1 MSLWKTVLLFLTFVC
16 MLEESG
22 KSSSI
27 VETSSPQTSILLQTE
42 PTSSSISVVKT
53 ADLGISGTEYRETTS
68 PATVYHSPSNW
79 LVTTPSST
87 AESDTVTPML
97 APSTTTGKHKTSL
110 HPSNTMLIKK
120 STSTDLRLESTDYK
134 LSGQITSSYK
144 TESQQTR
151 AVQVPEM
158 ISYSKATKSLK
169 LSTSSK
175 SSPSFPT
182 SSPSALSSSLL
193 SLPTSFLLSHRGTT
207 ETTLLTKSTYSSM
220 TPVRISSNAE
230 QAAMTNS
237 TVVTPNSRTERPTS
251 SDLPRMKSSLP
262 VSTVVSSTPISPS
275 TRRKLQIKETLS
287 ISTSR
292 SQVSSSLSST
302 SSKSSPS
309 FPTSSLSVPLSSFL
323 SLPTSS
329 LLSHRGTTE
338 TTLLTKSTY
347 SSMTPVRISS
357 NAEQAAMTN
366 STVVTSNSRTERPT
380 SSDLPR
386 MKSNLLVSTVVSST
400 PISPST
406 RRKLQI
412 KVTLSIST
420 SRSQVSSSLSSTSSK
435 SSLSFPTSS
444 LSAPLSSLLSTPTSS
459 LLSHRETTETTLLT
473 KSTHS
478 SMTPVRIS
486 SNAEQAAMTNST
498 VVTPN
503 LRTERPTSSDS
514 EMTSSLTNKIPR
526 DSMPPKNAEAQS
538 EEKGFIIVVVLPFLV
553 LFLLFILTV
562 AVLIYYVC
570 RGKKAKY
577 EIQEK
582 RHPSHT
588 SSNSRF

>member
-1 MSLWKTVLLFLTFVC
+1 MLLLHLRRSVLEGFQNAVFLLELPNFQRPQMSLWKTVLLFLTFVC

-22 KSSSI
+22 KSSAI
-27 VETSSPQTSILLQTE
+27 VETSSTPQTSILLQTE
-42 PTSSSISVVKT
+42 PTSSSMSVVTVKT
-53 ADLGISGTEYRETTS
+53 ADLGISSTEYRETTS
-68 PATVYHSPSNW
+68 PATMYYSPSNW

-87 AESDTVTPML
+87 AESDNVKPIL
-97 APSTTTGKHKTSL
+97 APSATIGKDKTSL
-110 HPSNTMLIKK
+110 HPSNTMLI
-120 STSTDLRLESTDYK
+120 TDYK

-144 TESQQTR
+144 TESQQTTAIPEILSTGIKDTSSAAEYR
-151 AVQVPEM
+151 STTSWVQVPEM

-182 SSPSALSSSLL
+182 SSPSVLSSLLL
-193 SLPTSFLLSHRGTT
+193 SLPTSFLLSLRGTT

-302 SSKSSPS
+302 SSKLSPF
-309 FPTSSLSVPLSSFL
+309 FPTSSLSVPLSSLL

-329 LLSHRGTTE
+329 LLSHRETME
-338 TTLLTKSTY
+338 TTLLTKSTH
-347 SSMTPVRISS
+347 SSMAPVRISS

-366 STVVTSNSRTERPT
+366 ST
-380 SSDLPR
+380 
-386 MKSNLLVSTVVSST
+386 
-400 PISPST
+400 
-406 RRKLQI
+406 
-412 KVTLSIST
+412 
-420 SRSQVSSSLSSTSSK
+420 
-435 SSLSFPTSS
+435 
-444 LSAPLSSLLSTPTSS
+444 A
-459 LLSHRETTETTLLT
+459 
-473 KSTHS
+473 
-478 SMTPVRIS
+478 
-486 SNAEQAAMTNST
+486 
-498 VVTPN
+498 VTPN
-503 LRTERPTSSDS
+503 FRTERPTSSDS
-514 EMTSSLTNKIPR
+514 GMTSSLNNKIPR
-526 DSMPPKNAEAQS
+526 DSTPPKNAEAQR

-570 RGKKAKY
+570 KGKKAKY
-577 EIQEK
+577 EVQEK